1 MRDHRRAMPG
11 LLLAL
16 ALMLLAGGWLAKQ
29 SPASAQND
37 DGAWKQVTV
46 VYLSDTRGKFEPCG

>member
-1 MRDHRRAMPG
+1 MPG